1 MKTLKCMTRFLA
13 SVAMVLATVS
23 SPLAQ
28 MHEEP
33 FMKTLEDVSRTIDR
47 LIKMSAESG
56 DARAQFYFGR
66 MYDSGRGV
74 PEDDVEAA
82 RWYRMAADQGHVRAQ
97 FNLGVM
103 YDEGEGVPGR
113 PRRGSAVVPHG
124 RRAGRRPS
132 AVQSRGDVFYG

>member
-56 DARAQFYFGR
+56 DAGAQFYFGR

-82 RWYRMAADQGHVRAQ
+82 RWYRMAFVQQRRAAAAQ
-97 FNLGVM
+97 F
-103 YDEGEGVPGR
+103 
-113 PRRGSAVVPHG
+113 AF
-124 RRAGRRPS
+124 PS
-132 AVQSRGDVFYG
+132 AKADSCGAYSGAK